1 MNLQFR
7 SIAAIILAGLWINAS
22 EFFRN
27 EILLKSYWAN
37 HYQSLELTFPS
48 EPLNGI
54 VWVIWGFL
62 FATAIHVVSR
72 RFGLVQTAL
81 VCWLM
86 GFVLMWI
93 VLWNLSV
100 LPGGIL
106 VFAVPLSFLEAL
118 VGSYICRKISP
129 PV

>member
-1 MNLQFR
+1 MSLRFR
-7 SIAAIILAGLWINAS
+7 SIAAVILAGLWVNAS

-27 EILLKSYWAN
+27 EILLKSYWVN

-54 VWVIWGFL
+54 VWVLWGFL
-62 FATAIHVVSR
+62 FATAIHIVSR

-100 LPGGIL
+100 LPSGIL
-106 VFAVPLSFLEAL
+106 VFAIPLSFLEAL
-118 VGSYICRKISP
+118 VGAYICRKVSP
-129 PV
+129 PA